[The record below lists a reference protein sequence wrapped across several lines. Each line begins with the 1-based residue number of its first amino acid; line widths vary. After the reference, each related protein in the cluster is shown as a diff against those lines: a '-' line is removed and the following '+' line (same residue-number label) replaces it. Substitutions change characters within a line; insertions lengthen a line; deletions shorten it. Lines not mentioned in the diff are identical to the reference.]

1 MHKKKKKD
9 ERDAYIEKTVLSAGL
24 QVIPVQ
30 LQGMSSE
37 SSQLL
42 RKFLVS
48 FKVVLSS
55 SNVIPTNQIGE
66 PKTLVL

>member
-1 MHKKKKKD
+1 MQKKKKKD
-9 ERDAYIEKTVLSAGL
+9 ERDAYIEKTVLSSGL

-30 LQGMSSE
+30 LQGVSSE

-66 PKTLVL
+66 PKTLAL